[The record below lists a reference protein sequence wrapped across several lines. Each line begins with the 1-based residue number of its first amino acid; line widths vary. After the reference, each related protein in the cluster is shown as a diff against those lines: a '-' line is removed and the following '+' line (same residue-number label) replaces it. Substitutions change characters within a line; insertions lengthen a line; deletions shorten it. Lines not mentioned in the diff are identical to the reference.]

1 VAVTDRTDLARRID
15 DACRLS
21 GSFTLR
27 SGHTSDT
34 YFDKYRF
41 EGDPALLAE
50 VAEAAAALIPAGTQ
64 VLAGLELGGVP
75 IATALGLR
83 TGLPVAFVRK
93 RAKTYGTA
101 RLAEGAEITGQRVL
115 VVEDIITTGGQV
127 AESAQALRDL
137 GATVDQ
143 VLCIINRSDGRVTA
157 LDDLGL
163 TVHSLLTWSA

>member
-143 VLCIINRSDGRVTA
+143 VLCIINRSDGPVTA